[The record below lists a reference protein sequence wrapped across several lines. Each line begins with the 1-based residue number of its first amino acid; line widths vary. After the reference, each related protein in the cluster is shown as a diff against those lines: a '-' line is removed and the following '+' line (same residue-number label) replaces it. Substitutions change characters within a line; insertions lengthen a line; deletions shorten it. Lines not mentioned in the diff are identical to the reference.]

1 MLGGS
6 DTFLRHDSANV
17 AMSSLGFLRTC
28 AIKSNAWS
36 SGRVR
41 SELIRKEALEEDGVS
56 PLRAMFAGA
65 SRLVPALAFDVEL
78 VLERRFSL
86 SAS

>member
-6 DTFLRHDSANV
+6 DAFLRHVAANV
-17 AMSSLGFLRTC
+17 AMSSLGSLRIC

-41 SELIRKEALEEDGVS
+41 SELIRKEALEEDGAS
-56 PLRAMFAGA
+56 PLRAVFAGA
-65 SRLVPALAFDVEL
+65 SRLVALAFEVEL
-78 VLERRFSL
+78 VLERRLSL